1 MPVPLRVRR
10 SGVTEPAAG
19 MRLTSLDDQHGYLSI
34 TGSTGPLAPG
44 DLVSLGSTHPC
55 TTMDKWPVIPVVD
68 DDDRVIDAVHTFF

>member
-1 MPVPLRVRR
+1 VPLRVRR

-19 MRLTSLDDQHGYLSI
+19 LRLTNMDDQHGYLSI
-34 TGSTGPLAPG
+34 TGPLAPG

-55 TTMDKWPVIPVVD
+55 TTMDKWQTIPVVD